1 MNMRAVSTGRLSIT
15 SYVVL
20 GMIGL
25 RGPSTPY
32 DLKRGIGRSVG
43 YFWPFPHAQLYAEPE
58 RLERMNLLAVESEDG
73 GRRRKVY
80 ALTGAGRRALREW
93 LASPTNVHFQM
104 RDVAELKLFF
114 SELGD
119 PAGVARL
126 AREQIEQHE
135 QRIAEYEQMQDR
147 FGEIPAV
154 AKRMVTLRLG
164 LEMEHAALRFW
175 RSLAD
180 DPLAADRASAGTQ
193 GASGQAFLATPPT
206 KPW

>member
-1 MNMRAVSTGRLSIT
+1 MSTGRLSIT

-80 ALTGAGRRALREW
+80 TLTGDGPARAAGMAGLPHQRALPD
-93 LASPTNVHFQM
+93 A
-104 RDVAELKLFF
+104 
-114 SELGD
+114 
-119 PAGVARL
+119 
-126 AREQIEQHE
+126 
-135 QRIAEYEQMQDR
+135 
-147 FGEIPAV
+147 
-154 AKRMVTLRLG
+154 
-164 LEMEHAALRFW
+164 
-175 RSLAD
+175 
-180 DPLAADRASAGTQ
+180 
-193 GASGQAFLATPPT
+193 
-206 KPW
+206 

>member
-206 KPW
+206 RP

>member
-1 MNMRAVSTGRLSIT
+1 VSTGRLSIT

-80 ALTGAGRRALREW
+80 TLTGEGRRVLREW

-119 PAGVARL
+119 PADVARL
-126 AREQIEQHE
+126 ARQQIEQHE
-135 QRIAEYEQMQDR
+135 RRIAEYERMQDR

-180 DPLAADRASAGTQ
+180 DPRAADRASAGAQ
-193 GASGQAFLATPPT
+193 GAGGQGFLATPPT
-206 KPW
+206 KP